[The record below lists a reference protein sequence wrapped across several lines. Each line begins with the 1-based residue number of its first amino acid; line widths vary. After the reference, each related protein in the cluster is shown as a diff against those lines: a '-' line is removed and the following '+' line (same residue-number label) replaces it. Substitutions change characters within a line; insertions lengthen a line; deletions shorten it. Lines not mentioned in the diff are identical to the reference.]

1 MLSKNIVQG
10 LVVGIGAVA
19 AVLAVSTSTA
29 GDASAKPRQACS
41 YFKSCEVPPEL
52 EGTLD
57 VGPSVEDVTG
67 EQPWGCGPGEVGQG
81 GKPTCIDY

>member
-1 MLSKNIVQG
+1 MSSKKILHS

-29 GDASAKPRQACS
+29 GDASAKPRQACA

-67 EQPWGCGPGEVGQG
+67 EQPYGCDPGEVGQG
-81 GKPTCIDY
+81 GKPTCINY